1 MADLL
6 NSMVPL
12 VFGIADGAAAPST
25 PVALIPAGMPD
36 AADVATYVM
45 PKTGAVVGMLLNSKP
60 TQSGDNVSV
69 QVYKNGAAVTGGVLA
84 NSFAIPGASL
94 ILSKDTPALQFTTG
108 DLIGVRYTTVTGGTY
123 GVNDIQAVVL
133 AQLGLSE

>member
-6 NSMVPL
+6 NCIVGL

-45 PKTGAVVGMLLNSKP
+45 PKAGAITGILLNSKP

-69 QVYKNGAAVTGGVLA
+69 QVYKNGSAVAGTVLA
-84 NSFAIPGASL
+84 NSFGTPGASV
-94 ILSKDTPALQFTTG
+94 ILSKDVAALQFAAG
-108 DLIGVRYTTVTGGTY
+108 DLVGVRYTTVTDSTY

-133 AQLGLSE
+133 AQMGLSE